1 MKFKLLL
8 YLIHLQLLSYLLN
21 SFLMSIN
28 FIINYTID
36 YLKFILL
43 ITFRHVVYSSQS
55 FAIKLICHVEDPAN
69 LYSHLKIKIF

>member
-1 MKFKLLL
+1 MINLLINNCLFQYYMKFNLLL

-36 YLKFILL
+36 YLKFI
-43 ITFRHVVYSSQS
+43 
-55 FAIKLICHVEDPAN
+55 
-69 LYSHLKIKIF
+69 